1 MYSSFGPVD
10 DTNSVPQMRVQV
22 LFSGEPEVTIR
33 IPKAMFSSRT
43 QVRCP
48 IDVTTSLLVPYQ
60 MGDDYFS
67 VVKNSVNFTLSSNE
81 CAKFRELLK
90 ELYLVGRL
98 RRKQIAIQ
106 KEGN

>member
-1 MYSSFGPVD
+1 
-10 DTNSVPQMRVQV
+10 MRVQV
-22 LFSGEPEVTIR
+22 LFSGEPEDAIR
-33 IPKAMFSSRT
+33 IPNLKAMFSSRT

-48 IDVTTSLLVPYQ
+48 IDVTTSLLIPYQ